1 MMFKFVR
8 TFIIISLILII
19 SKANINTVYP
29 LNNIS
34 EYEEPFNNSK
44 KYSCEEG
51 YKYILNNCVKIRNI
65 NKYDYFN
72 LHITDYIL
80 ILFTII
86 IGIYK

>member
-1 MMFKFVR
+1 MFKFVR

-19 SKANINTVYP
+19 CKANINTVYP

-44 KYSCEEG
+44 KYCCEEG

-65 NKYDYFN
+65 NKYDYYFN